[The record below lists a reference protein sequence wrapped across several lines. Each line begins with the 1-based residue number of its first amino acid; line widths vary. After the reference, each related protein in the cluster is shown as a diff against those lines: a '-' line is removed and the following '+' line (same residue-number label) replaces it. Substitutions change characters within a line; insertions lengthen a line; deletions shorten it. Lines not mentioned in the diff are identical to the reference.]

1 MKNIKLMLSSV
12 KRIVL
17 FFVLMSFG
25 LYATAQTTMEV
36 SGTVKDDQGET
47 VIGASVLEEGTTN
60 GAVTDIDG
68 NFKLKVKEGAK
79 IRISYVGYN
88 TVTLPA
94 RQNMVVKLEEAGN
107 IMDELVV
114 TGYTT
119 QRKAD
124 LTGSV
129 SVVST
134 DDLKTSPDADP
145 MRALQGR
152 VPGMTV
158 TGNGSPIGTGTV
170 RIRGIGSF
178 NSSQD
183 PLFVID
189 GVPTTMSLN
198 SLNTND
204 IESMQVLK
212 DAASASI
219 YGSRASNGVIII
231 TTKQGKKGGKMKV
244 DFSANLTASFYT
256 SQSLMNLCNSAE
268 YATAMAQAALNDGI
282 DPVTYAAN
290 YGLNLNAA
298 NGTPITVWN
307 PATEQYENYTVN
319 GRYDGF
325 INSAKTMKYS
335 DTDWLDEI
343 SRTGFSQNYDLSIS
357 NATDKYSALFSLGYK
372 KNEGI
377 LKYTS
382 FENISARMNSS
393 YNINKNLT
401 VGENF
406 TITWSRQVDCAP
418 MENALKMAPIVPVYE
433 TDGTTFGGPVGSMS
447 DRQNPL
453 REMYQNRDNHLDY
466 WRLFGNAYVEL
477 KPIEGLVLRS
487 SFGIDFYTSFIQS
500 MNHTFHS
507 DIVNNNVASTT
518 LSNKNDMNWTW
529 SNTATYNFTLAD
541 KHDFSVLLGVELSK
555 QNSIDWSGY
564 NEGYALE
571 DPDYMWPNAATGTAR
586 VAGAM
591 VGYRLA
597 SFFGKVDYNYD
608 DLILASFTM
617 RRDGSS
623 RFGKGNRWGTFPAA
637 TLGFR
642 VSKLLEKDW
651 LDDWK
656 IRLSWG
662 KTGNQAI
669 DNNAQFGLY
678 VADYG
683 LDRINSTAYDLFLQ
697 GSGTFPSGYRATQ
710 LPNANL
716 KWESATQ
723 YNIGTDFTLFHNM
736 LYGSID
742 WYIKDVDDM
751 LINPAYIG
759 TKGEGGATWMNGP
772 SLRNWGMEF
781 MLGYR
786 KTLPCGLGLDINANA
801 DFFRNKVT
809 SLPETATGSYA
820 HTSKENLV
828 ESEQPYGSIVGYVVE
843 GLYQTQEEVNAS
855 GQANARVG
863 GLKYA
868 DLDKNGVIN
877 SDDQDWIYNPV
888 PKFSY
893 GINIGLT
900 YKGFDLSMF
909 WQGVYDKDVYNN
921 QKFQTDFWAVTDAGS
936 NKGNRLLNAWNT
948 NNTGSTIPRLSTTNT
963 ADEGRASSYFVEN
976 GSYLKLRTL
985 QVGYTF
991 PSSLISKLKMTSAR
1005 VYLSGQN
1012 LLTIKSSSLTC
1023 PDPENPDWN
1032 YPLSTSLSFGLQ
1044 LSF

>member
-1 MKNIKLMLSSV
+1 MKNVNLMLSSMR
-12 KRIVL
+12 RIMLTVFL
-17 FFVLMSFG
+17 STLG
-25 LYATAQTTMEV
+25 LYAMAQNTMEV
-36 SGTVKDDQGET
+36 SGTVKDEQGLE
-47 VIGASVLEEGTTN
+47 VIGASVMEEGATN
-60 GAVTDIDG
+60 GVITDING
-68 NFKLKVKEGAK
+68 QFKIKVKEGAK
-79 IRISYVGYN
+79 LKISYVGYN
-88 TVTLPA
+88 TI
-94 RQNMVVKLEEAGN
+94 VVKAQPHMTITMEVASNL
-107 IMDELVV
+107 IDELVV

-129 SVVST
+129 SIVST
-134 DDLKTSPDADP
+134 KDLKTSPDADP

-152 VPGMTV
+152 VPGMTI
-158 TGNGSPIGTGTV
+158 TTNGSPIGTGTV
-170 RIRGIGSF
+170 RIRGVGSI

-189 GVPTTMSLN
+189 GVPTTTSLN

-219 YGSRASNGVIII
+219 YGSRAANGVIII

-244 DFSANLTASFYT
+244 DFSTNLTASFYT
-256 SQSLMNLCNSAE
+256 SQSLMKLCNSAE

-290 YGLNLNAA
+290 YGLNLNSQT
-298 NGTPITVWN
+298 GTPITVWN
-307 PATEQYENYTVN
+307 PATEQYVNYTVN

-325 INSAKTMKYS
+325 INSSKTMRYS

-343 SRTGFSQNYDLSIS
+343 SRTGFSQNYDLSLS

-382 FENISARMNSS
+382 FENISARMNTS
-393 YNINKNLT
+393 YNINKIVK

-406 TITWSRQVDCAP
+406 TVTWSRQVDSAP

-433 TDGTTFGGPVGSMS
+433 IDGETFGGPVGSMS

-453 REMYQNRDNHLDY
+453 REMYQNKDNHLDY

-487 SFGIDFYTSFIQS
+487 SFGIDYYTSFIQS

-507 DIVNNNVASTT
+507 DIVNNNIASVT
-518 LSNKNDMNWTW
+518 LSNKNDLNWTW

-541 KHDFSVLLGVELSK
+541 KHNFSVLLGAELSK

-564 NEGYALE
+564 SEGFGFE

-586 VAGAM
+586 VSGAM

-608 DLILASFTM
+608 DLVLASFTI

-623 RFGKGNRWGTFPAA
+623 RFGKENRWGTFPAA

-642 VSKLLEKDW
+642 ASKLIDKNW

-669 DNNAQFGLY
+669 DNNAQFGIY
-678 VADYG
+678 VVDYG
-683 LDRINSTAYDLFLQ
+683 LDRITSTAYDLYLQ

-710 LPNANL
+710 LPNPNL
-716 KWESATQ
+716 KWEAATQ
-723 YNIGTDFTLFHNM
+723 YNIGTDFSLFHSQ

-751 LINPAYIG
+751 LISPAFIG

-786 KTLPCGLGLDINANA
+786 KTLSCGLGLDISANA
-801 DFFRNKVT
+801 DFFRNRVT
-809 SLPETATGSYA
+809 SLPASATGSYA
-820 HTSKENLV
+820 HTSKQTLV
-828 ESEQPYGSIVGYVVE
+828 QSKQPYGSIVGYVVD
-843 GLYQTQEEVNAS
+843 GLFQTQEEVDAS

-868 DLDKNGVIN
+868 DLNGDNVITA
-877 SDDQDWIYNPV
+877 DDQDWIYNPV
-888 PKFSY
+888 PAFSY

-909 WQGVYDKDVYNN
+909 WQGVCDKDVYNN

-936 NKGNRLLNAWNT
+936 NKGSRLLDAWNT
-948 NNTGSTIPRLSTTNT
+948 NNTDSNIPRLSTTNT

-985 QVGYTF
+985 QLGYTV
-991 PSSLISKLKMTSAR
+991 PSSILSKLKMTSAR

-1032 YPLSTSLSFGLQ
+1032 YPLSTSISFGLQ

>member
-453 REMYQNRDNHLDY
+453 REMY
-466 WRLFGNAYVEL
+466 
-477 KPIEGLVLRS
+477 
-487 SFGIDFYTSFIQS
+487 
-500 MNHTFHS
+500 
-507 DIVNNNVASTT
+507 
-518 LSNKNDMNWTW
+518 
-529 SNTATYNFTLAD
+529 
-541 KHDFSVLLGVELSK
+541 
-555 QNSIDWSGY
+555 
-564 NEGYALE
+564 
-571 DPDYMWPNAATGTAR
+571 
-586 VAGAM
+586 
-591 VGYRLA
+591 
-597 SFFGKVDYNYD
+597 
-608 DLILASFTM
+608 
-617 RRDGSS
+617 
-623 RFGKGNRWGTFPAA
+623 
-637 TLGFR
+637 
-642 VSKLLEKDW
+642 
-651 LDDWK
+651 
-656 IRLSWG
+656 
-662 KTGNQAI
+662 
-669 DNNAQFGLY
+669 
-678 VADYG
+678 
-683 LDRINSTAYDLFLQ
+683 
-697 GSGTFPSGYRATQ
+697 
-710 LPNANL
+710 
-716 KWESATQ
+716 
-723 YNIGTDFTLFHNM
+723 
-736 LYGSID
+736 
-742 WYIKDVDDM
+742 
-751 LINPAYIG
+751 
-759 TKGEGGATWMNGP
+759 
-772 SLRNWGMEF
+772 
-781 MLGYR
+781 
-786 KTLPCGLGLDINANA
+786 
-801 DFFRNKVT
+801 
-809 SLPETATGSYA
+809 
-820 HTSKENLV
+820 
-828 ESEQPYGSIVGYVVE
+828 
-843 GLYQTQEEVNAS
+843 
-855 GQANARVG
+855 
-863 GLKYA
+863 
-868 DLDKNGVIN
+868 
-877 SDDQDWIYNPV
+877 
-888 PKFSY
+888 
-893 GINIGLT
+893 
-900 YKGFDLSMF
+900 
-909 WQGVYDKDVYNN
+909 
-921 QKFQTDFWAVTDAGS
+921 
-936 NKGNRLLNAWNT
+936 
-948 NNTGSTIPRLSTTNT
+948 
-963 ADEGRASSYFVEN
+963 
-976 GSYLKLRTL
+976 
-985 QVGYTF
+985 
-991 PSSLISKLKMTSAR
+991 
-1005 VYLSGQN
+1005 
-1012 LLTIKSSSLTC
+1012 
-1023 PDPENPDWN
+1023 
-1032 YPLSTSLSFGLQ
+1032 
-1044 LSF
+1044 